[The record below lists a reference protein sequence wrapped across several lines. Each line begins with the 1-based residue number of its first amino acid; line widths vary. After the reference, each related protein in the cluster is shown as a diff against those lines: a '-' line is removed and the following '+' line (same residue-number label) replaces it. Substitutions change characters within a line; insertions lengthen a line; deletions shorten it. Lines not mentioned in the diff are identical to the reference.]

1 MANRP
6 RSGTDTDAV
15 TETRSRVL
23 RAALEVI
30 LEVGYYRASS
40 NEIARRAGV
49 SWGVIQHHF
58 GTREKLMLAVFA
70 HGQRE
75 LGAIVE
81 RGVIDAPTLEGRL
94 EQLLDILA
102 EYYGAPEFLVHL
114 QVQLDLAHSAD
125 TSDEVRA
132 LVHRLSERTIDDVVR
147 LTRDALGPAYS
158 PDTTSTIFLTL
169 RGYAMSELLAKV
181 TTHDDL
187 PTGADDER
195 RRRRILAAALAPY
208 FEAAARRS
216 VRSESR
222 PRSTVLVKSGATSRP
237 TR

>member
-6 RSGTDTDAV
+6 RSGTDTEAV
-15 TETRSRVL
+15 TETRSRVV
-23 RAALEVI
+23 RAALEAI
-30 LEVGYYRASS
+30 LELGYYRASS

-102 EYYGAPEFLVHL
+102 EYYGSSEFFAHL
-114 QVQLDLAHSAD
+114 QVQLDLAHGE
-125 TSDEVRA
+125 TSDDVRS
-132 LVHRLSERTIDDVVR
+132 VVDQLSERTIDDVVR

-187 PTGADDER
+187 PTGPTDERER
-195 RRRRILAAALAPY
+195 RRLLAAALAPY

-216 VRSESR
+216 ARSESR
-222 PRSTVLVKSGATSRP
+222 PRSTVLVKSGVTSRP

>member
-6 RSGTDTDAV
+6 RSGTDTEAV
-15 TETRSRVL
+15 TATRERVV

-75 LGAIVE
+75 LGGIVE

-102 EYYGAPEFLVHL
+102 AYYGAPEFLAHL
-114 QVQLDLAHSAD
+114 QVQLDLAHGAD

-169 RGYAMSELLAKV
+169 RGFAMSELLAKV

-187 PTGADDER
+187 PTAPSDER
-195 RRRRILAAALAPY
+195 TRRRILAAALAPY
-208 FEAAARRS
+208 FESAAGPS
-216 VRSESR
+216 TGWESR
-222 PRSTVLVKSGATSRP
+222 SRRPVPERS
-237 TR
+237 